1 MLPFGSNKRSGEH
14 DCENQRRERPSC
26 WHLVLTLPGEATRK
40 PRPPL
45 TQLEGRAHPKTH
57 GSCVAPA
64 GSPLASAILN
74 LKLWGEI
81 PKASRPPRR
90 PGSFPLPPPYP
101 GVVGVSSTVK
111 RRARQCLGARLPF
124 RPPPQRLS
132 RQPHPRGG
140 HVPAAGS
147 THPLQASGAGQIQA
161 IPLSN
166 SPGKGRPLPHPPP
179 PGARGCQHPQAERA
193 SPPLPVAPRPLR
205 LLPLACGPQVLPA
218 PVPRLSGKCSF
229 TVERKLNQSSL
240 SACWE
245 L

>member
-1 MLPFGSNKRSGEH
+1 MRANAGNVPLAGSWSSHCPGRRPGNRGPRSHSG
-14 DCENQRRERPSC
+14 
-26 WHLVLTLPGEATRK
+26 T
-40 PRPPL
+40 
-45 TQLEGRAHPKTH
+45 GRAHPKTH

-74 LKLWGEI
+74 LKLWEEI
-81 PKASRPPRR
+81 PKASPPPRR

-111 RRARQCLGARLPF
+111 RRALQRLGARLPF

-166 SPGKGRPLPHPPP
+166 SPGKGRSLPHPAPP
-179 PGARGCQHPQAERA
+179 RARGCQHPQAERA
-193 SPPLPVAPRPLR
+193 SPPLPAAPRPFR